1 MKVRIAGNTIRFRLK
16 QPEVAAFEQ
25 QGKLTEVTAFG
36 PEPAD
41 QLRFI
46 LEASSDP
53 QLTVRF
59 EACTTTVR
67 VPRELAL
74 QWTETELVGFSGKAD
89 TGKGG
94 QVDVLVEKDFACLDA
109 PEEDNI
115 GAYPNP
121 NAAC

>member
-1 MKVRIAGNTIRFRLK
+1 MKVRIAGNSIRFRLK
-16 QPEVAAFEQ
+16 QPEVGAFRQ

-41 QLRFI
+41 QLRFV
-46 LEASSDP
+46 LEASSVP
-53 QLTVRF
+53 ELTVRF
-59 EACTTTVR
+59 EACITTVR
-67 VPRELAL
+67 VPRDLAL

-89 TGKGG
+89 TGKGS
-94 QVDVLVEKDFACLDA
+94 QVEVLVEKDFACLDA

-115 GAYPNP
+115 GTYPNP

>member
-1 MKVRIAGNTIRFRLK
+1 MKVRISGNTIRYRLK
-16 QPEVAAFEQ
+16 QPEVAAFQ
-25 QGKLTEVTAFG
+25 QLGTLTEVTAFG

-41 QLRFI
+41 QIRFV

-53 QLTVRF
+53 QLSVRF

-74 QWTETELVGFSGKAD
+74 QWTETELVGFGGKAD
-89 TGKGG
+89 TGRGS

-121 NAAC
+121 NSAC